1 MNPLHKSPP
10 SYVLVLHQDA
20 ENLQALE
27 LLMSQMRYPMI
38 VAHSLPQAIAKASQ
52 TAPCLIILTG
62 NQQTWSNDLITQ
74 FRRIAKVQQTP
85 IVALTDFHAPS
96 WLAQEDNPGLDGFLV
111 KPLNVEVLKSVMHSA
126 LVRQYCESF

>member
-1 MNPLHKSPP
+1 MNSLPKPPP

-27 LLMSQMRYPMI
+27 SLMQQMRYPMI
-38 VAHSLPQAIAKASQ
+38 VAHSLTQAIAKVSQ

-62 NQQTWSNDLITQ
+62 NQQTWSNGLIAT
-74 FRRIAKVQQTP
+74 FRRIANVRQTP

-96 WLAQEDNPGLDGFLV
+96 WLTQEDNPGLDGFLV
-111 KPLNVEVLKSVMHSA
+111 KPLNGEVLKSVLHSA
-126 LVRQYCESF
+126 LARQCCESF